1 MFNAGQMLADNLF
14 DSILTLFDNLGQFT
28 STGVSGPLQIITFV
42 SLGLFVLGVAL
53 CVFFVSRTYESR
65 LLRCVTGF
73 NKYFKKNP
81 YVNEDNLVEV
91 NNKFKQVPKTLRYSW
106 QEYMLNRDRQ
116 PSEYVNSVTCIDQP
130 TRSSAY
136 KNISNTVLLITIMV
150 SVLTMFANFIVLR
163 GNENLAGEG
172 GQVVAK
178 IGTLSGWFDILL
190 FPLIYLFV
198 GIFIVTVMKLYES
211 SRYADL
217 YYEFHEFERY
227 LNKACSTMPSFVDY
241 EVLFTPKEI
250 REAIPVLQEYLE
262 KRALQEQKEAEENE
276 MNANHFENFNFEPV
290 GVESALLLDRA
301 MSEGERYFNF
311 KRGLTERINAK
322 EQEMFNYQKK
332 FDEVTKDYERKS
344 QAVRESMAS
353 INEQLNATSVK
364 IEANYLKKKYNEEQ
378 QKQQQLEKDY
388 EYAKVNFTK
397 QQQEMEQDVA
407 QLTAEIKEKKSQVEE
422 NMMSECRNYSN
433 KVWGEINKTLQAQ
446 QEPIIKE
453 KEAKAKVLQEEI
465 DKMTLLVADQDADIK
480 AKQEYIQK
488 LEQDIKVRIA
498 EIEAINN
505 VRDYFNTPEFRQRVS
520 DKKKRRKLGEDVEED
535 VVEQPVENKSNAI
548 ADIVTT
554 DNRDD
559 QMKKEENE
567 LLEKLREANKA
578 NSEYAEEIEKI
589 NERERQEAEQESNPF
604 AAFSNLQN
612 DIEKE
617 NQEYLNNQ
625 NELADSVENT
635 IKSVENDEKTAET
648 GEGQP
653 ADEAKTEEV
662 EDNPFASIVAEVGE
676 GEEPAPETVEDAET
690 KPEKKKATL
699 EGLLSSAKKLKK

>member
-28 STGVSGPLQIITFV
+28 STGVSGPLQIITFA

-53 CVFFVSRTYESR
+53 CIFFVSRTYESR

-73 NKYFKKNP
+73 NRYFKKNP
-81 YVNEDNLVEV
+81 FINEDNLVEV

-136 KNISNTVLLITIMV
+136 KNISNTVLFITIMV
-150 SVLTMFANFIVLR
+150 SVLTLFANFIVLR
-163 GNENLAGEG
+163 GNENLAGNGEITT
-172 GQVVAK
+172 K
-178 IGTLSGWFDILL
+178 IGSLAGWFDILL
-190 FPLIYLFV
+190 FPIIYLFV
-198 GIFIVTVMKLYES
+198 GLFIVTVMKLYES

-407 QLTAEIKEKKSQVEE
+407 QLTAEIKEKKTQVEE

-520 DKKKRRKLGEDVEED
+520 DKKKRRKLGEEVEEE
-535 VVEQPVENKSNAI
+535 VVEAPVENKSNEI

-589 NERERQEAEQESNPF
+589 NEREREEAEKESNPF

-625 NELADSVENT
+625 SELANSVENT
-635 IKSVENDEKTAET
+635 IKTVENDNTSEQPVVDEEK
-648 GEGQP
+648 
-653 ADEAKTEEV
+653 KEESA
-662 EDNPFASIVAEVGE
+662 EDNPFAAFGAEVGE
-676 GEEPAPETVEDAET
+676 DETDNSAET
-690 KPEKKKATL
+690 PEEQPGKKKATL

>member
-1 MFNAGQMLADNLF
+1 MKLGETYMLNAGQLMAG
-14 DSILTLFDNLGQFT
+14 TLFESIVNLLSQMGNFFSNPSYT
-28 STGVSGPLQIITFV
+28 DGLQLVMFISLAVFV
-42 SLGLFVLGVAL
+42 VGIVICLIFI
-53 CVFFVSRTYESR
+53 SRTYESR
-65 LLRCVTGF
+65 LFKSVTSF
-73 NKYFKKNP
+73 NRYFKKNP
-81 YVNEDNLVEV
+81 FINEDNLVEV
-91 NNKFKQVPKTLRYSW
+91 NNRFKQVPKTLRYSW

-116 PSEYVNSVTCIDQP
+116 PSEYINSTSCIDQP

-136 KNISNTVLLITIMV
+136 KNISNTVLFITIMV
-150 SVLTMFANFIVLR
+150 SVVTIIANLVCIYAKTQEGAGSETMPVEF
-163 GNENLAGEG
+163 
-172 GQVVAK
+172 
-178 IGTLSGWFDILL
+178 SGWMQVLL

-198 GIFIVTVMKLYES
+198 GSLITTFLKLFES

-241 EVLFTPKEI
+241 EVLFTPREI

-262 KRALQEQKEAEENE
+262 KRALQEQKEAEEAE

-311 KRGLTERINAK
+311 KRGLTERINSK
-322 EQEMFNYQKK
+322 ETEMFNYQKK

-344 QAVRESMAS
+344 QAVRENMAS

-364 IEANYLKKKYNEEQ
+364 IEANYLKKRYNEEQ

-388 EYAKVNFTK
+388 EYAQINFTK
-397 QQQEMEQDVA
+397 QQQEMEQEVA
-407 QLTAEIKEKKSQVEE
+407 QLTAEIKEKKAQVEE

-433 KVWGEINKTLQAQ
+433 KVWGEINKSLQAQ

-453 KEAKAKVLQEEI
+453 KEEKARILQEEI

-480 AKQEYIQK
+480 AKQEYISK

-520 DKKKRRKLGEDVEED
+520 DKKKKRKLEEFEE
-535 VVEQPVENKSNAI
+535 EQEEKIEEKKNPI
-548 ADIVTT
+548 ASILTT

-559 QMKKEENE
+559 KMKEEENQ
-567 LLEKLREANKA
+567 LLEKLREVNKA
-578 NSEYAEEIEKI
+578 NSEYKDEIEAINKRAEE
-589 NERERQEAEQESNPF
+589 EAAKEANPF
-604 AAFSNLQN
+604 AAFTSIQQ

-617 NQEYLNNQ
+617 NQEYINNQ
-625 NELADSVENT
+625 KELA
-635 IKSVENDEKTAET
+635 
-648 GEGQP
+648 
-653 ADEAKTEEV
+653 
-662 EDNPFASIVAEVGE
+662 
-676 GEEPAPETVEDAET
+676 ETVENVEAPAEEKAEEVAET
-690 KPEKKKATL
+690 PVEEPTETPETPAEEPKKKTSL
-699 EGLLSSAKKLKK
+699 QSLLSSAKNLKK